1 MTSFQELNENLNE
14 YYLIKEC
21 IKYSGKINI
30 ELEKQYDRLIK
41 KYGDLENRNLYRRD
55 NLSIEFIRKFEDKL
69 DWNQL
74 KYLFRKHNLN
84 IIEFIREFSD
94 KLDWMVITYYLE
106 LYKFNNIEFLREFQ
120 DKLNWEIIS
129 RKLKA
134 YKLNTIEIITE
145 FKDKLNI

>member
-1 MTSFQELNENLNE
+1 MTTFQELNENLNE

>member
-1 MTSFQELNENLNE
+1 MITFQELNENLNE
-14 YYLIKEC
+14 YYLIQEC
-21 IKYSGKINI
+21 INFSGKINI
-30 ELEKQYDRLIK
+30 ELEKQYYILME